1 MTHPSFKTNYV
12 ERVCLGDAT
21 SMSNQQLKTK
31 EEIKRPGRANLS
43 TRRQLRNKQQ
53 EKPRVKKKKA
63 FKAYYIMNYIC
74 ACQSQRRGHLKRQCQ
89 KRLLLTCKNTFDI
102 CS

>member
-31 EEIKRPGRANLS
+31 KEIK
-43 TRRQLRNKQQ
+43 
-53 EKPRVKKKKA
+53 KA
-63 FKAYYIMNYIC
+63 GDSK
-74 ACQSQRRGHLKRQCQ
+74 SQH
-89 KRLLLTCKNTFDI
+89 
-102 CS
+102 